1 MANAILFAR
10 YCACIFSLLS
20 IALVAHIG
28 ARLFDGRTGVA
39 AALLLREKPFTAVDG
54 MMRASNIMD
63 SKTSGDTSGVNWF
76 KENRHRNDANKII
89 YEAVAP

>member
-1 MANAILFAR
+1 MTP
-10 YCACIFSLLS
+10 SLLYCRRGQVR
-20 IALVAHIG
+20 APPAV
-28 ARLFDGRTGVA
+28 VA
-39 AALLLREKPFTAVDG
+39 AALLPEKPFTAVDG